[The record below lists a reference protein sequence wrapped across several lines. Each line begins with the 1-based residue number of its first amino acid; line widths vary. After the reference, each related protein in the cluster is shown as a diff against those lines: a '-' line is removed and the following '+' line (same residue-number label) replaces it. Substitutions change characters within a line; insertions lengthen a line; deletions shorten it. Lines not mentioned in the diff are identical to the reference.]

1 GAGSPSPAVPG
12 PTARPSG
19 STAPCCPSS
28 LTPNPG
34 CPTTNDSPPSTPG
47 SIATT
52 LDAPTPLSVAD
63 PQPPDSPPNCQQPPG
78 SVQLT
83 RGGAPP
89 GHDAQDVAARHDA
102 HRAPVLDD
110 RHGPDPRVEHRRDHL
125 GEVGVGPE
133 ADRVAGHHLAH
144 RRFRPGVG
152 LPAG

>member
-1 GAGSPSPAVPG
+1 VPG

-78 SVQLT
+78 SVQLGGGEVVHIVVQNSPVL
-83 RGGAPP
+83 RLISALSRAGGPPGGAPI
-89 GHDAQDVAARHDA
+89 V
-102 HRAPVLDD
+102 
-110 RHGPDPRVEHRRDHL
+110 
-125 GEVGVGPE
+125 
-133 ADRVAGHHLAH
+133 
-144 RRFRPGVG
+144 
-152 LPAG
+152 